1 MPSLQTRAGGGGAAS
16 ARPSALSTLLGL
28 GPHASFGGAR
38 TTPARSAPPPAPA
51 AWEQWIAAAAGPVS
65 DGTTPGAAQRGVYS
79 DAAAT
84 PGRMDVDGARGRATA
99 LTPASLA
106 AAVAAAAAAAGASTL
121 APQHRGTRSA
131 GAVPRTTGG
140 AGSRRQQ
147 QRARL
152 LALLEQIDA
161 GTASE
166 QTPAPAEA
174 APPAAFAAPPALDDF
189 PVDPRD
195 LAALLE
201 AAAAVPQPQ
210 QQQPAAPCALVGV
223 ERADRQPLAAL
234 QANGPA
240 GGVAAPLFPAAP
252 APLLC
257 GIAVAADDDE
267 WGSDFWEVPAPA
279 AGAAL
284 RVLSAVDEARSD
296 GGGPARRVRLRDDAA
311 GVEYALE
318 LRDDWADTPLAPGDA
333 VCVDAPWSFCGDATL
348 RAAGPGRLV
357 LHPEVLVSATAVA
370 ASLSCLR
377 RAVLAERMGPGAPS
391 TASLYGSATHA
402 LLQNALTAPPEA
414 LAAGQLPSRCDA
426 AAVTIAAGAAASLQ
440 AVGQSEAELRKHLSS
455 AAPHAAAWVAALRG
469 GGPPVMASRPR
480 GEPDA
485 ALELHRVA
493 DVEEMVWAP
502 RAGLKGQLDATVEA
516 QLGAG
521 QAARRA
527 PLELK
532 TGRFRAAAEH
542 GAQVALYTV
551 LLAERH
557 GRDGPDAPFGLLHY
571 SVADTRG
578 APPATVV
585 VAPDSRELASLM
597 GARNALAAGIVAASR
612 PGGALPPIAAA
623 RSECA
628 RCFRAA
634 DCATA
639 AAALE
644 GDDGSAAG
652 VADVFQRHVAHVSP
666 AAAAFLRHWDAICG
680 AEVAL
685 LQQRA
690 AAPWLPAHEV
700 RRRGGTCLEVRPFIN
715 GRCFLLVDGLTS
727 LVRGRAC
734 ILSAAQRRCPPLARP
749 LPRMRRWRRAAP
761 TSATALRATWST
773 TSCSAQQTRPASQQ
787 LQPRLRRRT
796 TAPTHRAQ
804 CRPRWATRVPMRRRQ
819 WQPRP
824 ERFRPPRLRCWAASA
839 RATACCSAWRRP
851 LARPLLT
858 SPCWRAP
865 ALRAWPRRQPPA
877 LACLPQRWRCSRCA
891 AAAPSRCLR
900 AAVMPAA
907 WRGARTATTAPAW

>member
-1 MPSLQTRAGGGGAAS
+1 MAAPASLPRRRPRSSLPRADPWCDDDCAGSQQPDGEEQPLVGWARDTPGAKRPMPSLQARAGGGGAAA

-28 GPHASFGGAR
+28 GPQPAFGGAR
-38 TTPARSAPPPAPA
+38 TTPARSGPPPAPA

-65 DGTTPGAAQRGVYS
+65 DGTTPGAQRGVYA

-84 PGRMDVDGARGRATA
+84 PGRMDVDGARGRASA

-106 AAVAAAAAAAGASTL
+106 AAVAAAAAAAGGSTL

-147 QRARL
+147 HRARL

-161 GTASE
+161 GTAAE
-166 QTPAPAEA
+166 VTPAPAEA
-174 APPAAFAAPPALDDF
+174 APPAAFAAAPPALDDF

-201 AAAAVPQPQ
+201 AAAAVP
-210 QQQPAAPCALVGV
+210 PAPPPAPCAPVAA

-234 QANGPA
+234 QANGPP
-240 GGVAAPLFPAAP
+240 GGVAAPLFPAAAAAP
-252 APLLC
+252 AAC

-267 WGSDFWEVPAPA
+267 WGGDFWEVPAPA
-279 AGAAL
+279 PGAAL
-284 RVLSAVDEARSD
+284 RVLSAVDEARAD

-318 LRDDWADTPLAPGDA
+318 LRDDWADTPLAPGDS

-426 AAVTIAAGAAASLQ
+426 AAVSIAAGAAASLQ
-440 AVGQSEAELRKHLSS
+440 AVGQSEAALRQHLSG

-485 ALELHRVA
+485 ALELQRVA

-516 QLGAG
+516 RLGAG

-557 GRDGPDAPFGLLHY
+557 GRDGEEAPFGLLHY

-644 GDDGSAAG
+644 GDDGAAAG
-652 VADVFQRHVAHVSP
+652 VADVFQRHVGHVSP

-690 AAPWLPAHEV
+690 AAPWLPAPEV
-700 RRRGGTCLEVRPFIN
+700 RRRGGACLEVRTKKAGACFA
-715 GRCFLLVDGLTS
+715 RC
-727 LVRGRAC
+727 
-734 ILSAAQRRCPPLARP
+734 
-749 LPRMRRWRRAAP
+749 
-761 TSATALRATWST
+761 
-773 TSCSAQQTRPASQQ
+773 
-787 LQPRLRRRT
+787 
-796 TAPTHRAQ
+796 
-804 CRPRWATRVPMRRRQ
+804 
-819 WQPRP
+819 
-824 ERFRPPRLRCWAASA
+824 
-839 RATACCSAWRRP
+839 
-851 LARPLLT
+851 
-858 SPCWRAP
+858 
-865 ALRAWPRRQPPA
+865 
-877 LACLPQRWRCSRCA
+877 
-891 AAAPSRCLR
+891 
-900 AAVMPAA
+900 
-907 WRGARTATTAPAW
+907 